1 MLPYYLKIM
10 KQTIAILSVFLLFN
24 LSDANA
30 QFDPVK
36 RCIVDSNGDCLPNAL
51 LTALPFLRIVPDAR
65 GGAMGDAGLTTS
77 ADPNSLH
84 YNSSKLA
91 FVDKDM
97 SFSATYTPWLRNLG
111 LQDVYLAYLSG
122 YKKVNDREALG
133 FGLRFFSLGE
143 INFTDFN
150 GNPAGT
156 GSPRELEF
164 AISYNRKLSENFSAG
179 LSAKY
184 MYSNLA
190 AGQAINNVPISAANA
205 FAVDLSLTY
214 KKPGNI
220 TAYGSEWTFGAALT
234 NLGSKITY
242 TGNEFKDFLPS
253 NLGIGAGL
261 LLNFDDFNSMS
272 FHLDVNK
279 LLVPSPQ
286 SPLLIDEDGNRIPN
300 EDYDA
305 NMNGE
310 PDYKEQS
317 NFGALFNSFGDAQG
331 GFGEELKEF
340 NFSLG
345 IEYWY
350 NKQFAV
356 RTGYYY
362 ENPIKGDRQFLTVG
376 AGLKYNVFAI
386 DISYLV
392 PTNNRRNP
400 LDNTL
405 RFTLQ
410 FDFEALTGDYGDD
423 Q

>member
-1 MLPYYLKIM
+1 M
-10 KQTIAILSVFLLFN
+10 KQTIAILSIFLLFN
-24 LSDANA
+24 LSDANG
-30 QFDPVK
+30 QYDPIK
-36 RCIVDSNGDCLPNAL
+36 RCVIDSDGQCLPNAL
-51 LTALPFLRIVPDAR
+51 LTAMPFLRIIPDAR
-65 GGAMGDAGLTTS
+65 GGAMGDAGITTS
-77 ADPNSLH
+77 ADPNSIH

-91 FVDKDM
+91 FVEKDM
-97 SFSATYTPWLRNLG
+97 SFAATYTPWLRNLG

-122 YKKVNDREALG
+122 YKKVNEREALG

-143 INFTDFN
+143 INFTDFS
-150 GNPAGT
+150 GNSSGT
-156 GSPRELEF
+156 GRPRELEF
-164 AISYNRKLSENFSAG
+164 AFSYNRKLSENFSAG
-179 LSAKY
+179 LTAKY

-190 AGQAINNVPISAANA
+190 AGQAIGNTPINAASA
-205 FAVDLSLTY
+205 FAVDVSFTY
-214 KKPGNI
+214 KKAGNM
-220 TAYGSEWTFGAALT
+220 TAYGSEWTIGGALT

-242 TGNEFKDFLPS
+242 TGSQFKDFLPS
-253 NLGIGAGL
+253 NMGLGAGL

-286 SPLLIDEDGNRIPN
+286 SPLLIDAETGQTTENP
-300 EDYDA
+300 DYDA
-305 NMNGE
+305 NGNGE

-331 GFGEELKEF
+331 GLNEELKEF

-345 IEYWY
+345 VEYWY

-356 RTGYYY
+356 RAGYYF
-362 ENPIKGDRQFLTVG
+362 ENPIKGDRQFITVG

-410 FDFEALTGDYGDD
+410 FDFEALTGDYGED

>member
-1 MLPYYLKIM
+1 M
-10 KQTIAILSVFLLFN
+10 KHTIAILSVFLLFN
-24 LSDANA
+24 LSDANG
-30 QFDPVK
+30 QFDPIR
-36 RCIVDSNGDCLPNAL
+36 RCVVDPSGNCLPNAL

-65 GGAMGDAGLTTS
+65 GGAMGDAGITTS

-91 FVDKDM
+91 FIDKEM
-97 SFSATYTPWLRNLG
+97 SFAATYTPWLRNLG

-122 YKKVNDREALG
+122 YKKVNERETLG

-143 INFTDFN
+143 INFTDFS
-150 GNPAGT
+150 GNSAGT
-156 GSPRELEF
+156 GRPRELEF
-164 AISYNRKLSENFSAG
+164 AFSYNRKLSENFSAG
-179 LSAKY
+179 LTAKY

-190 AGQAINNVPISAANA
+190 AGQSIGTTQINAASA
-205 FAVDLSLTY
+205 FAADISLTY
-214 KKPGNI
+214 KIPGNL
-220 TAYGSEWTFGAALT
+220 TAYGSEWTIGAALT
-234 NLGSKITY
+234 NLGSKVSY
-242 TGNEFKDFLPS
+242 TGSQFKDFLPS
-253 NLGIGAGL
+253 NLGLGAGL
-261 LLNFDDFNSMS
+261 ALNFDDFNSMS
-272 FHLDVNK
+272 FHFEVNK

-286 SPLLIDEDGNRIPN
+286 SPLISDPVTGQLTEN
-300 EDYDA
+300 ENFDT
-305 NMNGE
+305 NGNGE
-310 PDYKEQS
+310 PDYLEQS
-317 NFGALFNSFGDAQG
+317 NFGALINSFGDAQG
-331 GFGEELKEF
+331 GFSEELQEF

-362 ENPIKGDRQFLTVG
+362 ENPVKGDRQFLTVG

-410 FDFEALTGDYGDD
+410 FDFEALTGDYGD